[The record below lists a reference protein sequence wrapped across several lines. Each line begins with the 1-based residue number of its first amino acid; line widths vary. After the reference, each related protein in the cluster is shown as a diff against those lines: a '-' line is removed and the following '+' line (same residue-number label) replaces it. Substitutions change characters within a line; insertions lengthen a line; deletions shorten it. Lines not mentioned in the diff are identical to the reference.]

1 MRFLTPS
8 LFFAT
13 ALFLWFYNG
22 RGGDDVLAFSFVPMF
37 WPEAA
42 GDPQRLSLGTIG
54 IVVALGTIFLARDV
68 ALFLRARRQ
77 RAEHGGSRAEHGG

>member
-1 MRFLTPS
+1 MRFVTPS

-13 ALFLWFYNG
+13 AVFLFFYNG
-22 RGGDDVLAFSFVPMF
+22 RGGGDDVLAFSFVPMF

-54 IVVALGTIFLARDV
+54 IVVALGTVFLARDV

-77 RAEHGGSRAEHGG
+77 RAERGE

>member
-1 MRFLTPS
+1 MRFVTPS

-13 ALFLWFYNG
+13 AAFLWIYNG
-22 RGGDDVLAFSFVPMF
+22 RGGDDVLAFQFVPMF

-54 IVVALGTIFLARDV
+54 IVMALGLVFLVRDGV
-68 ALFLRARRQ
+68 RWARARRHAGDAQ
-77 RAEHGGSRAEHGG
+77 G

>member
-1 MRFLTPS
+1 MRFVTPA

-42 GDPQRLSLGTIG
+42 GDPQRLSMGTIG
-54 IVVALGTIFLARDV
+54 LVLALGLVFLIRDGV
-68 ALFLRARRQ
+68 RWSRARRH
-77 RAEHGGSRAEHGG
+77 AEARGD